1 MKDVLKTLTVLILAL
16 GCEPKPSKSIAVDT
30 DFRIGLIA
38 DCQYCDCET
47 RGKRHYRASKDR
59 LAEAVK
65 TLNNFNLKYTI
76 HTGDF
81 IDRDFK
87 SYDTLLPI
95 WNQLKSKKYH
105 VLGNHDFEVEETLR
119 SSIFEKL
126 NIQNRYYSFSEGN
139 WRFIVLDGNDLS
151 FHGGL
156 TEEKKKQ
163 TDSLYNSL
171 KDEDLEYMQK
181 WNGGLSQM
189 QLNWVK
195 SELELATK
203 NKERVGFYCH
213 FPIYPEEIHNLWNRK
228 DLMDL
233 ISQYSC
239 VKLYIN
245 GHNHAGAYEAIN
257 GIHFLTLKGMVETA
271 DNSSFAMA
279 TFSKDTVLIRGY
291 GREISR
297 KLVID

>member
-16 GCEPKPSKSIAVDT
+16 GCEPKPSKPIAVDT
-30 DFRIGLIA
+30 SFRIGLIS

-59 LAEAVK
+59 LSEAVK
-65 TLNNFNLKYTI
+65 TLNNFSLKYTI
-76 HTGDF
+76 HMGDF
-81 IDRDFK
+81 IDRDFN
-87 SYDTLLPI
+87 SYDTLIPI

-105 VLGNHDFEVEETLR
+105 VLGNHDFEVEETLK

-126 NIQNRYYSFSEGN
+126 NIQNRYYSFAEGN

-203 NKERVGFYCH
+203 NKESVGFYCH